1 MKGFFKG
8 SLVVLQKGLIIFD
21 IRSKVNS
28 YKLMESFRK
37 IIQEFII
44 LPENYEQFVF
54 KVVDLKDRKI

>member
-21 IRSKVNS
+21 IRSKVSS

-44 LPENYEQFVF
+44 LPENHEQFVF
-54 KVVDLKDRKI
+54 KVVDLKDKKI